1 VDGIEFKYS
10 SHKAGMLEDYTRKHF
25 SNPAPTDDDIIEH
38 CSSLGAREMLDRLI
52 TQQTGSL
59 RTGLSSTPSPD
70 SPPHIIPILPDPL
83 PLEKY
88 NTLMQLTTG
97 TSKWN
102 FNLPYRSINS
112 ISTTALSAL
121 KSLLDP
127 PTQKYFYP
135 EASAKHIRTG
145 LFLEIPG
152 TTKISDNAMPPV
164 SGTCIL
170 VSSQPFTLSFKS
182 TANPS
187 SSPVLVPARHPML
200 LLKTT
205 CPFSVS
211 FSTPTKSSLLRLDF

>member
-1 VDGIEFKYS
+1 
-10 SHKAGMLEDYTRKHF
+10 M
-25 SNPAPTDDDIIEH
+25 
-38 CSSLGAREMLDRLI
+38 
-52 TQQTGSL
+52 
-59 RTGLSSTPSPD
+59 
-70 SPPHIIPILPDPL
+70 LPDPL
-83 PLEKY
+83 PQEKY
-88 NTLMQLTTG
+88 DTLIQLTTG

-121 KSLLDP
+121 KTFLDP

-145 LFLEIPG
+145 LLLEIPG

-164 SGTCIL
+164 NGTCIL
-170 VSSQPFTLSFKS
+170 VSSQPFTLSFRG
-182 TANPS
+182 TADPS
-187 SSPVLVPARHPML
+187 PSPVPVPARHPVL

-211 FSTPTKSSLLRLDF
+211 FSTPIKSSLLRLDF